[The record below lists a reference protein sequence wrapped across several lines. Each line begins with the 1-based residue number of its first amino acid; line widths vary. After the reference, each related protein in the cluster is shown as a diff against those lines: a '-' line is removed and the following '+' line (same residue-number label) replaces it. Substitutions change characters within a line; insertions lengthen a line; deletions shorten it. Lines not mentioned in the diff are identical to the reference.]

1 MSSPLFLVHRDRAIP
16 LSRGALAIGRLDEC
30 QLVLEGREVSRR
42 HARIIATP
50 RGPLLVDRSR
60 YGTEVNGARL
70 AAPALLSDGDRV
82 RVGPYELLI
91 TAAPGEAGAQP
102 EAESVGSRWP
112 ARLLAWRRRYGWSEA
127 LAALVAVLVA
137 LGTLQAG
144 VPVPFAA
151 LAATLAEAAWF
162 YGTLALRDLRRE
174 RREAA
179 ARGLQLPPDAA
190 VITLRDLV
198 LEFGAAE
205 AVDSLL
211 LRPVCYTAGLY
222 WIGGAWGILAGKVV
236 ADLLF
241 WGPVLSLCHWRPAI
255 RAVSAAP
262 DERRRATTATRLPPI
277 RD

>member
-1 MSSPLFLVHRDRAIP
+1 MTSPLFLVHRDRAFP

-60 YGTEVNGARL
+60 YGTEVNGARM
-70 AAPALLSDGDRV
+70 AAPALLHDGDRV
-82 RVGPYELLI
+82 RVGPYELSI
-91 TAAPGEAGAQP
+91 TAAPWAIGAQP
-102 EAESVGSRWP
+102 EAQSAGTRWS

-137 LGTLQAG
+137 LGALRAG

-151 LAATLAEAAWF
+151 LSATLAEAVWF
-162 YGTLALRDLRRE
+162 YGTLAFRDLRRE

-190 VITLRDLV
+190 VITLRDLL

-211 LRPVCYTAGLY
+211 LRPICYSAGLY
-222 WIGGAWGILAGKVV
+222 WIGGAGGILAGKVV

-241 WGPVLSLCHWRPAI
+241 WGPVLSLCHWRPSV
-255 RAVSAAP
+255 RAVSAAS
-262 DERRRATTATRLPPI
+262 DERRRTTTATRVPEI